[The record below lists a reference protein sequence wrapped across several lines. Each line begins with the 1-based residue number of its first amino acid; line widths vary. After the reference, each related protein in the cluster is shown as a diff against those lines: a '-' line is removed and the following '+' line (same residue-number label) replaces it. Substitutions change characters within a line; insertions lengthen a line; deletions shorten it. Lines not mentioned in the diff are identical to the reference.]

1 MAKMFYTTEEAAKKL
16 GKSEA
21 QLKDMV
27 AKGQLQEF
35 RDRDRL
41 MFKVEQVDLL
51 SGGDDFIPLAE
62 SGEHDIG
69 LASSGTNIP
78 AKEASG
84 AGKPGKDAKEGT
96 GIALFDAEATDEADA
111 NAVTR
116 VTSSPLKSFKDP
128 GSSGSGSRAGLMDMT
143 KEADDTSLGAGLLE
157 DVYGTETMAQ
167 QTAAEAPAAGGG
179 DAGALFETTGV
190 SEGTEVAGGV
200 GVAAMVAAEPYD
212 GPGSGWVGG
221 LALGT
226 ALVTGVAAF
235 TAIVGIA
242 GGAGSGMLS
251 NMVKTLGDNV
261 YAAAGGG
268 AVLCGLLALAGWL
281 FARKS

>member
-1 MAKMFYTTEEAAKKL
+1 MAKMFYTTDEAAKKL
-16 GKSEA
+16 GKSET

-51 SGGDDFIPLAE
+51 AGGDDFIPLAE

-69 LASSGTNIP
+69 LAGSGTNLP
-78 AKEASG
+78 AKDASG
-84 AGKPGKDAKEGT
+84 AGKPGKEAKEGT
-96 GIALFDAEATDEADA
+96 GIALFDADATDEADA

-116 VTSSPLKSFKDP
+116 VTSSPLQSFKDP
-128 GSSGSGSRAGLMDMT
+128 GSSGSGSRAGLLDMT

-157 DVYGTETMAQ
+157 DVYGTETVAQ
-167 QTAAEAPAAGGG
+167 QTAAEAPAGGG
-179 DAGALFETTGV
+179 AEALFESPAV
-190 SEGTEVAGGV
+190 SEGTEVGGAG
-200 GVAAMVAAEPYD
+200 ALAMVAGEPYD

-226 ALVTGVAAF
+226 ALMTGLAAF

-261 YAAAGGG
+261 YAVAGGG
-268 AVLCGLLALAGWL
+268 ALLCVLLALAGWL

>member
-1 MAKMFYTTEEAAKKL
+1 MAKMFYTTDEAAKKL
-16 GKSEA
+16 GKSET

-51 SGGDDFIPLAE
+51 AGGDDFIPLAE

-69 LASSGTNIP
+69 LAGSGTNLP
-78 AKEASG
+78 AKDASG
-84 AGKPGKDAKEGT
+84 AGKPGKEAKEGT
-96 GIALFDAEATDEADA
+96 GIALFDADATDEADA

-116 VTSSPLKSFKDP
+116 VTSSPLQSFKDP
-128 GSSGSGSRAGLMDMT
+128 GSSGSGSRAGLLDMT

-157 DVYGTETMAQ
+157 DVYGTETVAQ
-167 QTAAEAPAAGGG
+167 QTAAEAPAGGG
-179 DAGALFETTGV
+179 AEALFESPAV
-190 SEGTEVAGGV
+190 SEGTEVGGAG
-200 GVAAMVAAEPYD
+200 ALAMVTGEPYD

-226 ALVTGVAAF
+226 ALMTGLAAF

-261 YAAAGGG
+261 YAVAGGG
-268 AVLCGLLALAGWL
+268 ALLCVLLALAGWL